1 MSKARRLKEVVVHL
15 GVLDDVWATLALKTL
30 TPNHRDLHQISIH
43 IPINSPLEP
52 RLTMGFGGIDGWW
65 RWADLDRFL
74 VQLWELNAFHT
85 RVVYVPA
92 GEKEAC
98 ECIGKLLPEM
108 MKRGIVELV
117 DKRELDESDV

>member
-1 MSKARRLKEVVVHL
+1 
-15 GVLDDVWATLALKTL
+15 
-30 TPNHRDLHQISIH
+30 
-43 IPINSPLEP
+43 
-52 RLTMGFGGIDGWW
+52 MGFGGIDGWW

-74 VQLWELNAFHT
+74 VQLWELNAFRT